1 MFMNLDY
8 NSVHFCLMYLY
19 FFKLLCQ
26 LLLLTILTMVISLMV
41 ITMEHKNSICS
52 RKKEALEDLNV
63 SMAPP
68 ETRDTPQSTT

>member
-1 MFMNLDY
+1 
-8 NSVHFCLMYLY
+8 
-19 FFKLLCQ
+19 
-26 LLLLTILTMVISLMV
+26 MVISLMV

-68 ETRDTPQSTT
+68 ETGDTPKSTT